1 MSRSS
6 HEVNLDAVE
15 RGSRAAMAAWPDE
28 PACPPTPP
36 RGAHDVLW
44 ADDWWRGADMARE
57 AANTAGLSSPALTA
71 EQQRRVAAL
80 AHEYTDAELDTL
92 DVRERDVL
100 EVLAEMLL
108 NLDETGDPDRPV
120 VCCTN
125 AAQDEQDAEDME
137 PA

>member
-1 MSRSS
+1 MSRAP

-15 RGSRAAMAAWPDE
+15 QGSRAAMAAWPDE
-28 PACPPTPP
+28 PAGPPPPP
-36 RGAHDVLW
+36 RGTHSVLW

-57 AANTAGLSSPALTA
+57 AAEVAGLSTPALTP

-108 NLDETGDPDRPV
+108 NLDTTGDPEHPGQYDAD
-120 VCCTN
+120 C
-125 AAQDEQDAEDME
+125 EQDADELE